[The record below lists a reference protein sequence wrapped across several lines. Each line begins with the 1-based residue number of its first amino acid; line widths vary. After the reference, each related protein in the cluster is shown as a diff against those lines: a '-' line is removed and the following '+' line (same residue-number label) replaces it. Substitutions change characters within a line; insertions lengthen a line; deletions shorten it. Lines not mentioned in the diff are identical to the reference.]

1 MKSVRRSLLSSFV
14 AMAVLLPLAV
24 HAEPQW
30 IWSQAKAYDYEKETF
45 RKTFPVSGDVK
56 TAVLKLTCDNGAT
69 AMLNGKK
76 VLENP
81 DWNQPVHA
89 DVAKE
94 LHKGQN
100 ELVIEG
106 RNVKG
111 AAALLASLTIETP
124 SGEKQLVETGPD
136 WETAKPGTTDFHP
149 VVVIAKYGAKPW
161 GPVFDHPATLA
172 GSAVVADPAALTVP
186 PGFKVELL
194 YTVPKENQ
202 GSWVS
207 LTVDSKGR
215 LIASDQYGGLY
226 RITVPAPGAKAETK
240 VEALPVQIGGAHG
253 LLYANDSLYVMVNEK
268 AVPYPRDQGLWRL
281 KYRASDDSFEEPV
294 QLRKIPSG
302 GEHGPHSIVL
312 GPDGKTIYF
321 CCGNHSKLPDHL
333 ELSRAAQAWDEDQ
346 LVPRLWDAN
355 GHAKGVLAPGG
366 YIARTDPDGKTIE
379 MYTAG
384 FRNPFDFAIDGNG
397 EIFTYD
403 ADMEWDIGL
412 PWYRPTR
419 VCHAVSGGE
428 FGWRSGNGKWPVYY
442 PDSLPPVVDIGPG
455 SPTGMIF
462 GTGAKFPASYQR
474 AMFALDWTYGTLY
487 AIHFIPEGGSFRAE
501 KEEFVAGRPLPLTD
515 AVINPQD
522 GALYFAVGG
531 RKTQSALFR
540 VTYTGP
546 ESTAPVAALPPT
558 PAAKLRRELE
568 KLHDHGTGPE
578 AIDKAW
584 PHLADKDRFV
594 RFAARVAIER
604 QPVEKWTE
612 RALAEKDPRASIEA
626 LIALSRIGR
635 SAKATE
641 ISLEEAHKVNGLS
654 SGPVRPTLPEDVA
667 LQNRVLAALDRLDFR
682 QLERDQQLALI
693 RTYDLCF
700 TRFGKPASEVCA
712 KVAAKFDPLFPH
724 TDPYINRELVT
735 LLTFLDSKSIVA
747 KTVPLLDTTRD
758 EGGEIATASLLER
771 NTGYASAVN
780 SMSNSRPNR
789 QAIAYACALRNA
801 RAGWTPELRKTYFAW
816 FPRTHAWH
824 GGNSFTKY
832 LENIRTEAL
841 ANFVP
846 NDEHVALDNLSKQ
859 APPAPP
865 ANFVM
870 PKGPGRNY
878 TVDDA
883 LALAQG
889 NLTGRNFEQGKAM
902 FTSTLCIRCHHF
914 NGEGGNIGPDIS
926 GAGNRYTL
934 RDLLENIIEPSKVIS
949 DQYGTDQIELKDGSL
964 VIGRVV
970 VEENGKLFVMTSG
983 LAPDSLTPVNA
994 ADVKSRKPYPVSMM
1008 PVGLINGLNRDE
1020 LLDLLA
1026 YIQSGGNP
1034 SDKAFA
1040 R

>member
-1 MKSVRRSLLSSFV
+1 
-14 AMAVLLPLAV
+14 MAL

-30 IWSQAKAYDYEKETF
+30 IWSQVKAYDYEKETF
-45 RKTFPVSGDVK
+45 RKTFTVNGDVK

-94 LHKGQN
+94 LHKGEN
-100 ELVIEG
+100 ELVIDG

-111 AAALLASLTIETP
+111 AAALLASLTIEATN
-124 SGEKQLVETGPD
+124 GEKQLVETGPD

-161 GPVFDHPATLA
+161 GPVFDSPTTLS
-172 GSAVVADPAALTVP
+172 GGAVVADPATLTVP
-186 PGFKVELL
+186 PGFKAELL
-194 YTVPKENQ
+194 YIVPKENQ

-207 LTVDSKGR
+207 LTVDAKGR

-226 RITVPAPGAKAETK
+226 RITVPAPGTKAETK

-253 LLYANDSLYVMVNEK
+253 LLYANDSLYVMVNER

-294 QLRKIPSG
+294 LLRKIPSG

-333 ELSRAAQAWDEDQ
+333 ERSRAAQAWDEDQ

-355 GHAKGVLAPGG
+355 NHAKGILAPGG
-366 YIARTDPDGKTIE
+366 CIDRTDADGKTIE
-379 MYTAG
+379 IYTAG
-384 FRNPFDFAIDGNG
+384 FRNEFDFAFDGNG

-419 VCHAVSGGE
+419 ICHAVSGGD

-462 GTGAKFPASYQR
+462 GTGAKFPAKYQR

-487 AIHFIPEGGSFRAE
+487 AIHFIPDGGSFRAE
-501 KEEFVAGRPLPLTD
+501 KEEFVAGKPLPLTD
-515 AVINPQD
+515 VVIGPKD

-540 VTYTGP
+540 VTYTGQ

-558 PAAKLRRELE
+558 PEAKLRHELE
-568 KLHDHGTGPE
+568 KLHDAGTGPE

-584 PHLADKDRFV
+584 PRLGDKDRFV

-604 QPVEKWTE
+604 QPVEKWVE

-635 SAKATE
+635 SAKATG
-641 ISLEEAHKVNGLS
+641 ISLEEAHKVDGLS

-667 LQNRVLAALDRLDFR
+667 LQNRVVSALARLDFR

-693 RTYDLCF
+693 RAFDLCF
-700 TRFGKPASEVCA
+700 TRFGKPAPEVCA
-712 KVAAKFDPLFPH
+712 QVAAKFDPLFPH

-735 LLTFLDSKSIVA
+735 LLSFLDSKSIVA

-758 EGGEIATASLLER
+758 EGGEIATASLLGR
-771 NTGYASAVN
+771 NTAYASAVN
-780 SMSNSRPNR
+780 SMADSRPNR

-816 FPRTHAWH
+816 FQRTHAWH

-832 LENIRTEAL
+832 LENIRTQAL
-841 ANFVP
+841 ANIVP
-846 NDEHVALDNLSKQ
+846 DSEHAALDKLSKQ

-865 ANFVM
+865 ANFVI

-883 LALAQG
+883 VALAQG

-964 VIGRVV
+964 VIGRVT

-983 LAPDSLTPVNA
+983 LAPDNLTPVNA

-1026 YIQSGGNP
+1026 YIQSGGN
-1034 SDKAFA
+1034 SNDKAFA
-1040 R
+1040 K

>member
-1 MKSVRRSLLSSFV
+1 MKSACRFLLTPFV
-14 AMAVLLPLAV
+14 AIAVLWPLAL

-30 IWSQAKAYDYEKETF
+30 IWSQKQAYDYEKETF
-45 RKTFPVSGDVK
+45 RKTFTVSGDVK
-56 TAVLKLTCDNGAT
+56 SAVLKLTCDNGAT
-69 AMLNGKK
+69 AVLNGKK

-94 LHKGQN
+94 LHKGEN

-111 AAALLASLTIETP
+111 AAALLASLTIEGP
-124 SGEKQLVETGPD
+124 NGEKQLVETGPD

-161 GPVFDHPATLA
+161 GPVFDHPATLS
-172 GSAVVADPAALTVP
+172 GSTVVADPAALTVP
-186 PGFKVELL
+186 PGFKAELL
-194 YTVPKENQ
+194 YTVPKEQQ
-202 GSWVS
+202 GSWVA
-207 LTVDSKGR
+207 LTVDAKGR

-226 RITVPAPGAKAETK
+226 RITVPAPGTKAETK

-253 LLYANDSLYVMVNEK
+253 LLYANDSLYVMVNET
-268 AVPYPRDQGLWRL
+268 AVPYPRGQGLWRL

-355 GHAKGVLAPGG
+355 GHAKGILAPGG
-366 YIARTDPDGKTIE
+366 YIDRTDPDGKTVE

-384 FRNPFDFAIDGNG
+384 FRNAFDFAIDGNG

-419 VCHAVSGGE
+419 ICHAVSGGD

-442 PDSLPPVVDIGPG
+442 PDSLPPVLDIGPG

-462 GTGAKFPASYQR
+462 GTGAKFPAKYQR

-487 AIHFIPEGGSFRAE
+487 AIHFIPEGASFRAE
-501 KEEFVAGRPLPLTD
+501 KEEFVTGKPLPLTD
-515 AVINPQD
+515 AVIDPKD

-540 VTYTGP
+540 VTYTGS
-546 ESTAPVAALPPT
+546 ESTAPVAALPRT
-558 PAAKLRRELE
+558 PEAKLRRELE
-568 KLHDHGTGPE
+568 KFHDAGTGPE
-578 AIDKAW
+578 AIGKAW

-604 QPVEKWTE
+604 QPVEKWME
-612 RALAEKDPRASIEA
+612 RALAERDPRASIEA
-626 LIALSRIGR
+626 LIALCRLSR
-635 SAKATE
+635 SAKATA

-654 SGPVRPTLPEDVA
+654 SGPVRPTLPGDQA
-667 LQNRVLAALDRLDFR
+667 LQKRVLAALARLDFR

-693 RTYDLCF
+693 RAYGLCF
-700 TRFGKPASEVCA
+700 TRFGKPAPEICA
-712 KVAAKFDPLFPH
+712 EVAAKFDPLFPH
-724 TDPYINRELVT
+724 TDPYLNRELVT

-771 NTGYASAVN
+771 NTGYASALN
-780 SMSNSRPNR
+780 SMTNSRPNR

-832 LENIRTEAL
+832 LDNIRTEAL

-846 NDEHVALDNLSKQ
+846 DNERMALDNLSKQ

-883 LALAQG
+883 VALAQ
-889 NLTGRNFEQGKAM
+889 NHLTGRNFEQGKAM

-949 DQYGTDQIELKDGSL
+949 DQYGTDEIELKDGSL

-983 LAPDSLTPVNA
+983 LAPDSLTPVKA
-994 ADVKSRKPYPVSMM
+994 DDVKSRKPYPVSMM

-1034 SDKAFA
+1034 NDKAFA